1 MVDKGAQVL
10 FGIWIKPVVKQLGDN
25 FPFNSQG
32 AGRNVHH
39 MVEASVEVLLIYRQI
54 GNSRHIDCDDADGT
68 GTLS

>member
-1 MVDKGAQVL
+1 MDKARCQAALVITSL
-10 FGIWIKPVVKQLGDN
+10 LILR
-25 FPFNSQG
+25 G